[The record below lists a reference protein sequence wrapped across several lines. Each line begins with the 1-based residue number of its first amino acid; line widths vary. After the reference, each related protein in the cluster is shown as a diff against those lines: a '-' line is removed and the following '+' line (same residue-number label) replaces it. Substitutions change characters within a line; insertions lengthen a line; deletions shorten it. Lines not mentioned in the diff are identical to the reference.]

1 MPVYIA
7 TDVNVSLKFFNHKL
21 KNLLDKHALITEKR
35 VKSRTCKWLIA
46 ELKIEMD
53 NRDKLH
59 RKAKSHVN

>member
-7 TDVNVSLKFFNHKL
+7 TDVNVALKFFNHKL
-21 KNLLDKHALITEKR
+21 KNLLDKHALISEKR
-35 VKSRTCKWLIA
+35 VKSRPCKWLIA

>member
-7 TDVNVSLKFFNHKL
+7 TDVNVALKIFNHRL
-21 KNLLDKHALITEKR
+21 KNLLDKHALISEKR
-35 VKSRTCKWLIA
+35 VKSRPCKWLIA
-46 ELKIEMD
+46 KLIIEMD